1 MLVAKKENEA
11 EEANESEEPTSM
23 RPARSPDIGRELDA
37 ALDAIDFKDEEMDG
51 ALAQFDRKVEDQL
64 QEFQDKFR
72 DYIRQCG

>member
-1 MLVAKKENEA
+1 MLVAKKENE
-11 EEANESEEPTSM
+11 SEEPTLM